1 MLRRLLIIS
10 FFLLSYVAK
19 AQLVPSGAVLTSV
32 YVDRCSGEAK
42 VFSIPMNGSTV
53 ITFYDQ
59 SKVVTAEDFRNGTLQ
74 SWLESVYLSWR
85 QVNPCSQNQAEN
97 NVLQTTVQQTTQAA
111 TQAATQS
118 VASVPI
124 IPQTDASPSIP
135 STPAPATTPTVEAT
149 AVEVQTP
156 SVESTPS
163 VDNTPQPTD
172 TTSSDQP
179 ASGGTET
186 TETAASEPTSTT
198 ESSEAETSSTD
209 STETQE
215 DNSSEPEATE
225 DTVEEGS
232 SSESEDDGGDSS
244 DGEAS
249 EESEE
254 QVEEETTEEETTEE
268 ESTEEESEETTE
280 ETEEEDTE
288 EGGKKKKKKK
298 KSNTAPP
305 IIIANV
311 STMQNIDGTF
321 QQAMTMGISK
331 SSLRGDKSYGLT
343 SMVWSNLKQYMLMG
357 TFSKVFFKEGKP
369 FMVYSAGIGASKMFT
384 TVIGMNNHSLVFLGN
399 KGLVMG
405 GSLGITSI
413 YLNYDIMRKTVIF
426 DDNII
431 SGNFT
436 AFATKPIPLGRVTI
450 SPMLAASKQLLNYAV
465 YGEQSPV
472 SKDLM
477 YITGS
482 NFDFSLT
489 KRFKANL
496 GINAINN
503 TNKEIPTTFTITIG
517 SRFTF

>member
-1 MLRRLLIIS
+1 MLRKLLIIS
-10 FFLLSYVAK
+10 MLCFGYVAK
-19 AQLVPSGAVLTSV
+19 AQLVPSGVSLTSV

-118 VASVPI
+118 VASVPT
-124 IPQTDASPSIP
+124 IPQTDVSPSLP
-135 STPAPATTPTVEAT
+135 STPAPATTPTVEAP

-156 SVESTPS
+156 SVESAPA

-172 TTSSDQP
+172 TTSGDQP

-198 ESSEAETSSTD
+198 ESSEAEATPTESS
-209 STETQE
+209 ETQE
-215 DNSSEPEATE
+215 DSS
-225 DTVEEGS
+225 S
-232 SSESEDDGGDSS
+232 SSESSDETTTEDDGGDSG
-244 DGEAS
+244 DGETS

-254 QVEEETTEEETTEE
+254 PVEEETTEEETTEE

-413 YLNYDIMRKTVIF
+413 YLNYDIMRKTIIF

>member
-1 MLRRLLIIS
+1 MLRKLLIIS
-10 FFLLSYVAK
+10 MLCFGYVAK
-19 AQLVPSGAVLTSV
+19 AQLVPSGVSLTSV

-118 VASVPI
+118 VASVPT
-124 IPQTDASPSIP
+124 IPQTDVSPSLP
-135 STPAPATTPTVEAT
+135 STPAPATTPTVEAP

-156 SVESTPS
+156 VVESTPS
-163 VDNTPQPTD
+163 VDSTPEPAVSTESTGSGSSGAETPSD
-172 TTSSDQP
+172 TSNESAP
-179 ASGGTET
+179 A
-186 TETAASEPTSTT
+186 A
-198 ESSEAETSSTD
+198 ESSEAETSSTE
-209 STETQE
+209 SSETQE
-215 DNSSEPEATE
+215 DSS
-225 DTVEEGS
+225 S
-232 SSESEDDGGDSS
+232 SSESSDETTTEDDGGDSG
-244 DGEAS
+244 DGETS

-254 QVEEETTEEETTEE
+254 SVEEETTEEETTEE

-413 YLNYDIMRKTVIF
+413 YLNYDIMRKTIIF